1 MAMIKLLVCVCL
13 LECLPC
19 VHAGDLMKE
28 GCYTLAN
35 ASSSELLFRTGCEIA
50 KTTSLTECM
59 LQCNSTH
66 GWMVIFGGFDGNRLN
81 DAFTLNLLTNVW
93 SPLSSTGTAPSPRS
107 RHSAIH
113 YTDASG
119 TPCISPCYRGTFG
132 VPGDPGARWAGT
144 PARRDS
150 AKCV

>member
-1 MAMIKLLVCVCL
+1 MVTIKLLVCVCL

-19 VHAGDLMKE
+19 VHAGDLLKE

-35 ASSSELLFRTGCEIA
+35 VSSNELLFRTGCEIA
-50 KTTSLTECM
+50 KTTTLTECM

-66 GWMVIFGGFDGNRLN
+66 GWMTVFGGSDGPHPIQSKKN

-93 SPLSSTGTAPSPRS
+93 SPLSSTGTAPTPRYS
-107 RHSAIH
+107 HSAIH

-119 TPCISPCYRGTFG
+119 TPCMAIFG
-132 VPGDPGARWAGT
+132 CLSMTMPVGLGVLTITRHAH
-144 PARRDS
+144 
-150 AKCV
+150 